1 MVLHKC
7 RAIAFF
13 FIFTNAFSGFINQ
26 LYRYTMNRIIACFLL
41 ALVLAGCASSQRML
55 RKGRYDDAIE
65 RSVRRLHRKPDNHDE
80 IRVLERAYL
89 IANEQNAERIRFL
102 QLDGHPRHTPE
113 ILQLYNQMKARQSL
127 VRTVLPLHLP
137 ERVIAFPY
145 VDYDAE
151 IVQAQRAAA
160 AYYYENALE
169 LMQRQDKESYRQ
181 AWEELQRV
189 LEYAGNYRDAARLS
203 AEARHLGVSRALVTL
218 NNHSHLQLPPEFV
231 HRLLTVDPRGL
242 DRHWVEF
249 YYQDL
254 DESVDFDYYLVVNLL
269 GISISPDHVSQK
281 DTMVRRSVED
291 GFEYLLDERGNVRKD
306 SLGNDIRVPRY
317 KDLACT
323 VIESLQRK
331 SAQIE
336 GDLEIIAERPRRLLK
351 REPLVAYTNFE
362 HRSARAVG
370 DLEALD
376 EEMRRRVA
384 VEPTPFPT
392 DAEMIL
398 RTSDMMREA
407 IATAIRRNR
416 SLIR

>member
-1 MVLHKC
+1 M
-7 RAIAFF
+7 
-13 FIFTNAFSGFINQ
+13 
-26 LYRYTMNRIIACFLL
+26 YTMNRIIACVLL
-41 ALVLAGCASSQRML
+41 ALVLAGCATSQRML

-65 RSVRRLHRKPDNHDE
+65 RAVRRLHRKPDNHDE

-113 ILQLYNQMKARQSL
+113 ILHLYNQMKARQSV

-137 ERVIAFPY
+137 DRVIAFPY
-145 VDYDAE
+145 IDYDAE
-151 IVQAQRAAA
+151 IVQAQRSAA

-169 LMQRQDKESYRQ
+169 LMKRRDKESYRQ
-181 AWEELQRV
+181 AWEELQKV
-189 LEYAGNYRDAARLS
+189 LEYAGNYKDAARLS
-203 AEARHLGVSRALVTL
+203 AEASHLGVSRALVAV

-231 HRLLTVDPRGL
+231 QRLLTVDPRGL

-254 DESVDFDYYLVVNLL
+254 DESVDFDYYLVVNLMT
-269 GISISPDHVSQK
+269 ISISPDHVSQK
-281 DTMVRRSVED
+281 DSMVRRTVED

-323 VIESLQRK
+323 VIEGLQRK

-336 GDLEIIAERPRRLLK
+336 GELEIIAEDPRRLLK
-351 REPLVAYTNFE
+351 REPLVAYTTFE
-362 HRSARAVG
+362 HRSARAIG

-384 VEPTPFPT
+384 TEPLPFPT

-398 RTSDMMREA
+398 RTSDAMREA
-407 IATAIRRNR
+407 IASSIRRNR